1 MACHRSTRPSHCA
14 ARSRVLTTYRARQC
28 GWGSAPRTDALCY
41 YIIIKGTM
49 WSSLH
54 CLLLRTP
61 LSHAAIAT
69 GLQAEPVWNLKD
81 VCLPSFSWLCCWP
94 NVEDSTTQ
102 GRAEPQEE
110 ELEFL
115 NHYMEDCCAHR
126 NTCPGLS
133 QERNSISVPSHFEN
147 YSLSVMVRRES
158 FSEGSASGNADC
170 TVVAVYGLPSLPRTT
185 STRGTCEADLYTKKE
200 PGRLRKLRHPSY

>member
-14 ARSRVLTTYRARQC
+14 ARSRVLTTYRARQG

-115 NHYMEDCCAHR
+115 NHYMEDCVLIRTPVLDFPKRETASVCQATSR
-126 NTCPGLS
+126 TTVCLS
-133 QERNSISVPSHFEN
+133 W
-147 YSLSVMVRRES
+147 
-158 FSEGSASGNADC
+158 SG
-170 TVVAVYGLPSLPRTT
+170 VSPSLRAVQVEMLT
-185 STRGTCEADLYTKKE
+185 ALWWLFMVYLLYPEQRPHVVPVKLIYT
-200 PGRLRKLRHPSY
+200 LRKNQEG